1 MFKHVLIATDGSE
14 LAERAA
20 ARGLELGKVIG
31 AKVTVVTVTEP
42 WTAVVPGEAA
52 LGFPYADYE
61 KAAAENAAK
70 ILARAAD
77 MATKADLACATVHVK
92 DQFPAEGI
100 VAAAKE
106 KGCDLIVMASH
117 GRRGIAKLLLG
128 SEATK
133 VLTHSSVSV
142 LICR

>member
-1 MFKHVLIATDGSE
+1 MFKHILIATDGSE
-14 LAERAA
+14 LADRAA
-20 ARGLELGKVIG
+20 AQGLGL
-31 AKVTVVTVTEP
+31 AKLLKANVTVVTATEP
-42 WTAVVPGEAA
+42 WTAVVTGEAA
-52 LGFPYADYE
+52 LAFPYADYE

-77 MATKADLACATVHVK
+77 MAKKADVACATVHVK
-92 DQFPAEGI
+92 DRFPAEGI
-100 VAAAKE
+100 IAAAKD

-117 GRRGIAKLLLG
+117 GRRGLAKLLLG

-133 VLTHSSVSV
+133 VLTLSSVPV

>member
-1 MFKHVLIATDGSE
+1 MFKHILIATDGSE

-20 ARGLELGKVIG
+20 AQGLEL
-31 AKVTVVTVTEP
+31 AKLLNANVTVVTATEP
-42 WTAVVPGEAA
+42 WTAVVTGEAA
-52 LGFPYADYE
+52 LAFPYGDYE

-70 ILARAAD
+70 ILARGAE
-77 MATKADLACATVHVK
+77 MAKKAEVACTTVHVK
-92 DQFPAEGI
+92 DQFAAEGI

-117 GRRGIAKLLLG
+117 GRRGLAKLLLG

-133 VLTHSSVSV
+133 VLTHSSVPV

>member
-14 LAERAA
+14 LAERAVA
-20 ARGLELGKVIG
+20 QGLQLAKVLN
-31 AKVTVVTVTEP
+31 AKVTAVTATEP
-42 WTAVVPGEAA
+42 WTAVVTGEAA
-52 LGFPYADYE
+52 LAFPHADYE

-70 ILARAAD
+70 ILRRASDLAK
-77 MATKADLACATVHVK
+77 KADVACATVHVK
-92 DQFPAEGI
+92 DQYPAEGI

-133 VLTHSSVSV
+133 VLTHSSVPV
-142 LICR
+142 LIYR